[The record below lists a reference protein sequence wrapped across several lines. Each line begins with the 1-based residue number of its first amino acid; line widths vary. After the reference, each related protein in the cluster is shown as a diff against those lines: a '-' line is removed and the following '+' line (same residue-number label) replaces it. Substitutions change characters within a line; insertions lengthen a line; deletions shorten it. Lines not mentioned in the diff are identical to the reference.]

1 MNQMG
6 KLYLVGTPIGNLG
19 DMTYRGVETLEKVD
33 FICAEDTRVSAK
45 LLNYFE
51 IKTPLVSY
59 HEHNAAQVGDSIC
72 DRIAAGESA
81 AIITDAGMPCIS
93 DPGEL
98 LVKMCAQRGIKVEVV
113 PGPSAVVS
121 ALAISGLD
129 TKNFQFEGFLSVTKK
144 QRREHLAAVKN
155 STHTLVFYEAPH
167 KLQSTLEDMLGFFG
181 DRRISLCRELTKLHE
196 EVIRTTLS
204 QAVEMYREVKPKG
217 EFVLVI
223 EGARESDILPA
234 ETIEQA
240 LEQVEAL
247 VEKGMRGAD
256 ACKEIAKATGFSKG
270 ELYTKLL
277 EEKEQ

>member
-1 MNQMG
+1 MG

-19 DMTYRGVETLEKVD
+19 DMTYRAVETLEKVD

-51 IKTPLVSY
+51 IKAPLVSY
-59 HEHNAAQVGDSIC
+59 HEHNAAQVGAGIC
-72 DRIAAGESA
+72 DRLAAGESA
-81 AIITDAGMPCIS
+81 AIVTDAGMPCIS

-113 PGPSAVVS
+113 PGPSAVIS
-121 ALAISGLD
+121 GLAISGLD
-129 TKNFQFEGFLSVTKK
+129 TRRFQFEGFLPVAKK
-144 QRREHLAAVKN
+144 QRSEQLAQASK
-155 STHTLVFYEAPH
+155 STHTLIFYEAPH
-167 KLQSTLEDMLGFFG
+167 KLQGTLEDMLTFFG
-181 DRRISLCRELTKLHE
+181 DRKISLCRELTKLHE

-204 QAVEMYREVKPKG
+204 QAVQMYREVKPKG

-223 EGARESDILPA
+223 EGAKDSELSPA

-240 LEQVEAL
+240 LEQVKTL
-247 VEKGMRGAD
+247 MQKGMRGAD
-256 ACKEIAKATGFSKG
+256 ACRQIAKATGFSKG

-277 EEKEQ
+277 EQKE

>member
-1 MNQMG
+1 MG
-6 KLYLVGTPIGNLG
+6 SLFVVGTPIGNLG
-19 DMTYRGVETLEKVD
+19 DMTYRAVETLEKVD

-59 HEHNAAQVGDSIC
+59 HEHNAAQVGSGIC
-72 DRIAAGESA
+72 DRIAAGENA

-98 LVKMCAQRGIKVEVV
+98 LVKMCAERGIKVEVV

-121 ALAISGLD
+121 ALAISGLG

-144 QRREHLAAVKN
+144 QRNEHLAAVKN
-155 STHTLVFYEAPH
+155 STRTLIFYEAPH
-167 KLQSTLEDMLGFFG
+167 KLLNTLEDMLKFLG
-181 DRRISLCRELTKLHE
+181 DRKISLCRELTKMHE

-217 EFVLVI
+217 EFVLVV
-223 EGARESDILPA
+223 EGANESELSAA
-234 ETIEQA
+234 ETIDDA
-240 LEQVEAL
+240 LLQVKAL
-247 VEKGMRGAD
+247 MQKGMRGAD
-256 ACKEIAKATGFSKG
+256 ACKQIAKATGFSKG

-277 EEKEQ
+277 EEKQ

>member
-1 MNQMG
+1 MG
-6 KLYLVGTPIGNLG
+6 ILYVVGTPIGNLR
-19 DMTYRGVETLEKVD
+19 DMTYRAVETLEKVD

-59 HEHNAAQVGDSIC
+59 HEHNAAQVGESIC

-81 AIITDAGMPCIS
+81 AIVTDAGMPCIS

-98 LVKMCAQRGIKVEVV
+98 LVKMCAERGIKVEVV
-113 PGPSAVVS
+113 PGPSAVIS
-121 ALAISGLD
+121 GLAISGLD

-144 QRREHLAAVKN
+144 QRREHLAAVRN
-155 STHTLVFYEAPH
+155 STHTLIFYEAPH
-167 KLQSTLEDMLGFFG
+167 KLLNTLEDMLGFFG
-181 DRRISLCRELTKLHE
+181 DRKISLCRELTKLHE

-204 QAVEMYREVKPKG
+204 QAVEMYRSVKPKG

-223 EGARESDILPA
+223 EGARESELVKA
-234 ETIEQA
+234 ETMEQA
-240 LEQVEAL
+240 LEQVKSL
-247 VEKGMRGAD
+247 MQKGMRGAD